1 MEDSKNTIQ
10 VVTLEGEHESRGA
23 PEWVTRALDLDQLH
37 AQMMA
42 FIIKL
47 HDLVTFEE
55 RRESDFRLET
65 VEFSAE
71 ISAEGEF
78 KLMGVGGSAGATGT
92 IKFVMKRKGKESVP
106 PVP

>member
-1 MEDSKNTIQ
+1 MEDNNMIQ
-10 VVTLEGEHESRGA
+10 VVTLEGEHESRGV
-23 PEWVTRALDLDQLH
+23 PDIITRALDVEQLH
-37 AQMMA
+37 AQLTA
-42 FIIKL
+42 FIAKL

-55 RRESDFRLET
+55 KRESNFRLET

-92 IKFVMKRKGKESVP
+92 IKFVMKRKEKKPTP
-106 PVP
+106 PVS